1 MAASKIRERINKPWP
16 GGFAPKQNPFYVALP
31 YGEFTY
37 DNTLKTG
44 AHRVPLY
51 RSGLGPLLKHRWV
64 EIKRDGSCFALWQDV
79 GPCGRDDFGF
89 VFGKALKPRNKVR
102 RGGLA

>member
-1 MAASKIRERINKPWP
+1 MWLCPMVSLR
-16 GGFAPKQNPFYVALP
+16 
-31 YGEFTY
+31 Y

-51 RSGLGPLLKHRWV
+51 RSGLGPLLKRRWV

-79 GPCGRDDFGF
+79 GPWQG
-89 VFGKALKPRNKVR
+89 
-102 RGGLA
+102 

>member
-1 MAASKIRERINKPWP
+1 MSLR
-16 GGFAPKQNPFYVALP
+16 
-31 YGEFTY
+31 Y